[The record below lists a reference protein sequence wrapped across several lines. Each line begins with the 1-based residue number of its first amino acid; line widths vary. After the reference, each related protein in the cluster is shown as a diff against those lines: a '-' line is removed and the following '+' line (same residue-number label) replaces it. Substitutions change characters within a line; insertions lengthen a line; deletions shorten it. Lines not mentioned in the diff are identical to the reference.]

1 MQNIIS
7 INKRKSKI
15 GGLKCYQPLREV
27 EGDRCWKEQPNK
39 ASTLVV
45 SND

>member
-7 INKRKSKI
+7 TNERKSKM
-15 GGLKCYQPLREV
+15 GGIKSYQPLREV
-27 EGDRCWKEQPNK
+27 GDRCWKEQPNK